1 MKRESQNQNRKFI
14 SRLAGKTSG
23 WLKTHKMHLLAV
35 GFMCAAVG
43 LGTIEANTI
52 YAENETGDYG
62 TNGSSGSATY
72 VSGGNIK
79 VFPLEPA
86 VTGVSV
92 ESYDFNEF
100 LKTKYK
106 YSGSKK
112 NATNASEVENSIESW
127 EESHKD
133 KINNPYPY
141 WIQTGTDKNGKAIYK
156 YNNNSH
162 HMITQNML
170 LNQTS
175 KSFNK
180 GTLIYVPKDI
190 SKLWIAKKEH
200 SKVIVNGSTCKS
212 AVNNLHFNY
221 TYWYSDSIRDYDK
234 IGNKTGS
241 GIYYN
246 KLKKYIK
253 QQTKK
258 ETGKTYVTFINGDG
272 NPRKGGG
279 TGKKAKVADYS
290 QISKLTKTELNKII
304 DAKTLDKARKGQSAL
319 PKPAKRAQ
327 QLIGSIANITLYKD
341 EYTVWPEIAWIF
353 LSSSTCRTMYR
364 DRQINLTDVLKGS
377 AGGQEVFDS
386 LYSYSYLDQAIMKNL
401 FQGKKILNKQA
412 GIKNNLSYL
421 QKAVINNEY
430 NLHYLDLLVCGY
442 ADAYASGGA
451 ASADPWWKQ
460 IEIYVNNAEKTN
472 PHQKNV
478 VFRVDVGMAADVNG
492 TVYYTSVGDMYAQ
505 QYALKSNAYTVTGKG
520 QNAQGLNKGFVG
532 FATAGETKT
541 NNYQALNQE
550 VSNNKGVVS
559 ASKMKNN
566 YNGYYNRLKK
576 AISSNKKLTKDNAQT
591 WYGRTIMTRV
601 THNYYLSD
609 KNGKVTEANGNALNA
624 VELLKMQSPNN
635 GAYKSMDSK
644 ERQNY
649 AYGTYAID
657 GFNWIYP
664 SNDDDGSL
672 VTSGYKLYIYSK
684 KAEGNKNPKSNGS
697 NIKKKFESV
706 SINKKTGE
714 NATYNQKDDVYVRL
728 AVDTSDKTVKSDFKK
743 IMNSKDYY
751 VQVKF
756 VNSKKTNLDG
766 EKKDRIKSFKYNEK
780 TIAPKQI
787 KNVSKDFN
795 KYSSALAKSEKNQN
809 YNVLVN
815 GKSVGGKVAIENNA
829 LIWHVKNTT
838 LAEKGM
844 NFKGAGRQ
852 YVAWRAKVYIYKRV
866 KGDDGRDKWINI
878 ADTSQV
884 ITAPS
889 KKNTITILEDAKC
902 FQTNNVIAMYTYK
915 PGIITE
921 EKQEVDLS
929 GTYFSTPQAYA
940 ELKEGSIYNETFE
953 AMAGVPTTRTLYF
966 ATGGSEFI
974 VNMQAVYD
982 DFRASGKGSYRTTR
996 TYKSVFKGTDCEYKS
1011 GDTLK
1016 PLEAGQT
1023 KTETFVSD
1031 NEDKKN
1037 EKTVTAEKNNAVN
1050 PIGASSY
1057 NTSVHGH
1064 TSATKFEATWEGTI
1078 ANNTPAWTK
1087 VGSNTSPTGKPCES
1101 GNAGKVYSIS
1111 TKPANWDVSSYN
1123 TALSNAQTWAKAME
1137 QTNDDGTVIRIADSD
1152 GYKRIYKVG
1161 DATIKV
1167 TLTGGE
1173 MNYST
1178 TGTGRTYGGG
1188 TYTSSNLVSSAKRQ
1202 NTSGDLGTGWGF
1214 TKGSIAV
1221 ESGSH
1226 VDADPEKHIQESH
1239 SSWSGYVGS
1248 TDGASP
1254 SISYTIKVTFKDGSI
1269 DAKNYD
1275 GKVGESGL
1283 TVSKKTGLTQFGA
1296 HAMCGA
1302 CCEHVLPQIEDVWTQ
1317 KLRFDTIRFT
1327 NLKVWKLDDGYATGM
1342 SEIRQTDEGN
1352 GTGIEDGKE
1361 AEEIKKEKDEEKK
1374 EDVQDY
1380 IKYDTESKVGD
1391 NGVKYDEDGN
1401 VIRENIPASDQD
1413 DQDPEDD
1420 SIYDVGVS
1428 EGDDTDNDIDVIR
1441 SKIVRYDP
1449 NIFYNI
1455 AQQNT
1460 SKAGRIRYSLQ
1471 TGQDDNVTWTEFNS
1485 KHETKRTDFCD
1496 GQTASHSGS
1505 PVIVTAN
1512 GHKKSWCKGC
1522 LYSNKNT
1529 NATTNAKINLANRHD
1544 NANSKGEAGDPAA
1557 TKTRYSADKT
1567 DAVDKESLEWKR
1579 FDKRRKLN
1587 VTATV
1592 ISDFL
1597 ILQTSSGNQSILYY
1611 DDKVS
1616 AEAQKNYKDD
1626 LWYSKPEDMNNL
1638 EKQNTQK
1645 ALEMWTNRMWTNNPL
1660 RQQSTSLNIG
1670 GYNGNY
1676 SDVKGKYN
1684 GSGNGATVDTAFDN
1698 DEQKYNS
1705 ISDTDENGRT
1715 LNLAEVQ
1722 SARRIETAAEQDA
1735 NARNMTEMTEG
1746 DTTRNLCSPGC
1757 GNIFAGKKYDTSD
1770 TGSARMS
1777 RNTGSVYKA
1786 PTKQSAWGDI
1796 SWGKRIPDPG
1806 TAQFGNAGLVLLRDG
1821 IAQCPTNENKEYVTG
1836 QSYAFYLPI
1845 LTYDNFGADDHY
1857 QNHNIDE
1864 FTYEIDDNEANALN
1878 SYVGKNGYT
1887 MESIYTDGQT
1897 KVNNIVVHNPVSVQY
1912 SFVVGADKSLDQRV
1926 LNTDKGGAADMN
1938 KEAADDTCPGT
1949 AVDCQFRILNCKYA
1963 ELIRKAAFSMDNAT
1977 QTRVDPDDDTNTST
1991 YETIVSDITSNGGN
2005 YSEAVLEGSGFSLKR
2020 YDGKEAFEGVSED
2033 DAVQP
2038 DRYLYGSGS
2047 TGALYFSWDSLGI
2060 DSSVTT
2066 DSYEIAGDFTF
2077 REQSP
2082 AAIISTEATQLV
2094 KGANGKLRLK
2104 LANGDEYQSAD
2115 SVITQNKK
2123 YRIQYQFGFDSVTM
2137 KKSSINV
2144 KGTTYNLDIN
2154 TKVYVNGNY
2163 VDFIKVSSGKDT
2175 MSVFAG
2181 NGFYLGNKD
2190 ESNRSIDYNV
2200 DNLAITRLPGSTKH
2214 TAACFNGEEKHAE
2227 TMQNY
2232 YNGVSDKS
2240 TTNTASEK
2248 VEKTFE
2254 YTGKIQSVKLQPG
2267 TYTLEAWGA
2276 SGGQGANGTVSNS
2289 SWSYGKG
2296 GYSKGT
2302 LTIDNEKTLYV
2313 VVGGRGLGYN
2323 GSTHYTGL
2331 IQGGY
2336 NGGGDAYHDGGE
2348 FGGSGGG
2355 ATSIFDSSSVETY
2368 NGSSL
2373 TNGSPATTRGTSL
2386 YISSS
2391 ENYNI
2396 YKGGNKPRNEGEYYR
2411 VEYKGNGL
2419 ANSSITYDGGMYRK
2433 PTDSNYDNVFRTNE
2447 GVKIIGKKVT
2457 NNVAEIFYKITKS
2470 SATTEFRMETNGATV
2485 TIDSKTVTKL
2495 NNPLLVSGGGG
2506 GSGEDNELAGNGGS
2520 ATTDPTGFYDVKS
2533 YKGSMGHGTNYVNT
2547 EESGGGGGG
2556 GYVGGYGGQG
2566 GGSNG
2571 GTGYASSLLKDVA
2584 GNTGEHTGNG
2594 LVKITGTTKAKT
2606 VKSIDWTG
2614 KYDNG
2619 ENIQNGT
2626 NNTHTHTAKCLTA
2639 NSEGLQ
2645 IALDEASSGNTTDLE
2660 KMLGAEVWS
2669 KVKTQLKNCYG
2680 GSGSGN
2686 SGVTA
2691 GKVYTYDYTGSVQNV
2706 TLPAGVYKL
2715 ETWGASGG
2723 GRSPGQGGYSTGTI
2737 TIDNDTTLY
2746 ICVGQKAGT
2755 YNGGGTGDHGYGGGA
2770 THIATAN
2777 GVLSSLSSQKDSIL
2791 LVAGGGAGGSR
2802 GAGGAGGGANMS
2814 GTNGGSGCGTIGT
2827 GATVSS
2833 PGSGGYSG
2841 SFGKAGSGGW
2851 NSCGGGG
2858 GYYGGGASY
2867 EHYSNNDDDDAGGGG
2882 GSGYAAP
2889 SLKDVGGKTGEHS
2902 GNGLA
2907 KITVLEAHTDYD
2919 PVKVYNVIKSII
2931 GTDYSKIPTYVTTN
2945 GHTIVNPIW
2954 NCKNKFDGHK
2964 CTNKCE
2970 TVAKGNV
2977 SYELSCSEPHHTG
2990 NHYDVGNEICYDA
3003 CHNDEAHKAANNK
3016 ENATN
3021 TSKKAL
3027 TMGDFILLDNY
3038 FQVYYPNMGD
3048 FYDTDHLGVLNTEQG
3063 RGHGYVNKMDTT
3075 EWTREKWI
3083 RFPYNV
3089 LYNRN
3094 GVWEEHQKDEWFQLE
3109 ICKEDGKTPQDT
3121 YDFYCQLNNSEMS
3134 AGAVEFAVEAI
3145 NNRESPYGSENPY
3158 GRDGSLSL
3166 DCAQSND
3173 SMTNKDRSV
3182 DLTAKHSVYR
3192 QFFIDVVG
3200 RIGNLLLEDTGDMR
3214 FSNFFKKSLDEWD
3227 IDGIVHKVDQTVQN
3241 MYLSWHKNNGDTA
3254 TDIRGEKVS
3263 PYNEWYN
3270 TYTTAKWTDKGNRAD
3285 KVIPTP
3291 LAACKNNIESFKES
3305 EQLKF
3310 GYNLLW
3316 DISTI
3321 GDYYGGHLQIEPK
3334 YYALDTWTDT
3344 LIPVDV
3350 YINSEEETNPI
3361 NYFGLMNEYGTDRY
3375 EKLSKDIYDY
3385 TMNINWRDE
3394 SARRNY
3400 STEENKETTLMSER
3414 LGKTVFNSDG
3424 TPVLKTD
3431 PETGLESEVKQ
3442 PLEIPHGDN
3451 FRLGNTQFLY
3461 LGDRAKT
3468 FIGNSKVTALHN
3480 DINGSNNQELF
3491 KDFSAIGQ
3499 DEGKNKVTEDM
3510 YYYHAQRWH
3519 STLGLPSSVR
3529 FVDASDKNGDGL
3541 ADHKNPYD
3549 TITFEGEKMYAW
3561 EQFDEEKDNG
3571 KNKGRYVY
3579 LETADITAI
3588 GEVFNLKYDQG
3599 KDNGTFDIISKDK
3612 NGNKSTK
3619 HYSFGN
3625 EIPTLLALYGNGTN
3639 GNSNHDYDIIQMLFC
3654 KLNDAPV
3661 VTLNDAVTV

>member
-1 MKRESQNQNRKFI
+1 MKRELQNQNRKFI

-52 YAENETGDYG
+52 YAENNGQYG
-62 TNGSSGSATY
+62 GQGTANTTSY

-79 VFPLEPA
+79 VFPMEPA

-92 ESYDFNEF
+92 EHYDFNSF
-100 LKTKYK
+100 LKTGTQYK
-106 YSGSKK
+106 GKEK
-112 NATNASEVENSIESW
+112 NASNA
-127 EESHKD
+127 KD
-133 KINNPYPY
+133 AETAISNWNKTHDEINNPYPY
-141 WIQTGTDKNGKAIYK
+141 WIKTGEKNGKAIYK
-156 YNNNSH
+156 YSNNNH
-162 HMITQNML
+162 HAITQSML
-170 LNQTS
+170 LNQTA
-175 KSFNK
+175 KSFNN
-180 GTLIYVPKDI
+180 GTLIYVPKAI
-190 SKLWIAKKEH
+190 SKHTWFADKSK
-200 SKVIVNGSTCKS
+200 SKVINGRKE
-212 AVNNLHFNY
+212 NLHFNY
-221 TYWYSDSIRDYDK
+221 TYWYNDKDRFNGYGSYDSESAKDTASFKVADK
-234 IGNKTGS
+234 SGS

-246 KLKKYIK
+246 KLKKFIK

-258 ETGKTYVTFINGDG
+258 ETGKTYVTYVNGDG
-272 NPRKGGG
+272 DDKKGGG
-279 TGKKAKVADYS
+279 TGEESKVTDYS
-290 QISKLTKTELNKII
+290 QISKLTRSNLNAIIEADAINKGKKTGKY
-304 DAKTLDKARKGQSAL
+304 
-319 PKPAKRAQ
+319 PKSYTRAQ
-327 QLIGSIANITLYKD
+327 NLIGSIANIAESEDGKFVTYPELALTFLQSTTARTLTTKSANTND
-341 EYTVWPEIAWIF
+341 LTNG
-353 LSSSTCRTMYR
+353 LGSSKAAL
-364 DRQINLTDVLKGS
+364 NLNKYILQKNGTITQKVLR
-377 AGGQEVFDS
+377 
-386 LYSYSYLDQAIMKNL
+386 NL
-401 FQGKKILNKQA
+401 FKDNKILRDELDLGNA
-412 GIKNNLSYL
+412 NLSYL
-421 QKAVINNEY
+421 QKTIINNEY

-442 ADAYASGGA
+442 TVAYADGGN
-451 ASADPWWKQ
+451 ASATVWWQ
-460 IEIYVNNAEKTN
+460 EIERYKNNAKKNSASQE
-472 PHQKNV
+472 NV
-478 VFRVDVGMAADVNG
+478 VFRVDVGMCIDDN
-492 TVYYTSVGDMYAQ
+492 
-505 QYALKSNAYTVTGKG
+505 GKG
-520 QNAQGLNKGFVG
+520 IYASTGDILNTQYELYNNDYDSKSASANSKGLAKGFIG
-532 FATAGETKT
+532 FATYSESKK
-541 NNYQALNQE
+541 NSYQALNRE
-550 VSNNKGVVS
+550 VSDANGITTT
-559 ASKMKNN
+559 SKLKNA
-566 YNGYYNRLKK
+566 GYTDYYTRLKK
-576 AISSNKKLTKDNAQT
+576 AISNRKKVTKDNSQE
-591 WYGRTIMTRV
+591 WYGRTVMSRV
-601 THNYYLSD
+601 TSKYFVSD
-609 KNGKVTEANGNALNA
+609 KNGNVKEAYGNKLNA
-624 VELLKMQSPNN
+624 VELLRMPATNT
-635 GAYKSMDSK
+635 GATSGLTTTQRKTYS
-644 ERQNY
+644 
-649 AYGTYAID
+649 YGTYAID
-657 GFNWIYP
+657 SFNWINP
-664 SNDDDGSL
+664 ENDTIDAN
-672 VTSGYKLYIYSK
+672 YKLTIYSTK
-684 KAEGNKNPKSNGS
+684 QNGGQPKSNGS
-697 NIKKKFESV
+697 NITKRYQSVSVKNEAQTYTLKDDLYVKLAIDKKNSADFEKIMSSSKYYIQVVFENSSDTSVGNKKVSPVTDSKTKKKVTAEKQDKLYKDL
-706 SINKKTGE
+706 NTYGKTKLDK
-714 NATYNQKDDVYVRL
+714 NSQK
-728 AVDTSDKTVKSDFKK
+728 
-743 IMNSKDYY
+743 
-751 VQVKF
+751 
-756 VNSKKTNLDG
+756 
-766 EKKDRIKSFKYNEK
+766 
-780 TIAPKQI
+780 
-787 KNVSKDFN
+787 
-795 KYSSALAKSEKNQN
+795 QN
-809 YNVLVN
+809 YNVIVN
-815 GKSVGGKVAIENNA
+815 GKSMGGDVAIKNGA
-829 LIWHVKNTT
+829 LIWHIKNTT
-838 LAEKGM
+838 LAKTGLT
-844 NFKGAGRQ
+844 FKGTGTK
-852 YVAWRAKVYIYKRV
+852 YVSWKAKVYIYKYT
-866 KGDDGRDKWINI
+866 KDNLGGQTLTNIKDKKDSFGSLGGKIDVNI
-878 ADTSQV
+878 T
-884 ITAPS
+884 
-889 KKNTITILEDAKC
+889 KNTPCYT
-902 FQTNNVIAMYTYK
+902 TNTVIAQYTYK
-915 PGIITE
+915 PGAPDPDDE
-921 EKQEVDLS
+921 EQEVDLS

-982 DFRASGKGSYRTTR
+982 DYRASSKDSYRTTR
-996 TYKSVFKGTDCEYKS
+996 TYKSVFKENDCEYKK

-1016 PLEAGQT
+1016 SLAAGQT

-1031 NEDKKN
+1031 NEDKKSS
-1037 EKTVTAEKNNAVN
+1037 KSVTAEKNNAVN
-1050 PIGASSY
+1050 PTGASSY

-1064 TSATKFEATWEGTI
+1064 TSATKFEATWTGTI
-1078 ANNTPAWTK
+1078 GNSTPEPAD
-1087 VGSNTSPTGKPCES
+1087 VGKFNPGKPGSPCA
-1101 GNAGKVYSIS
+1101 GNGFNPGTQR
-1111 TKPANWDVSSYN
+1111 TKGTAKTNWNVDAYN
-1123 TALSNAQTWAKAME
+1123 TALDQAFSWAKQME
-1137 QTNDDGTVIRIADSD
+1137 TIGKSTDGTVYRIDDSD
-1152 GYKRIYKVG
+1152 GYKRVYHVG
-1161 DATIKV
+1161 DAKISV
-1167 TLTGGE
+1167 TMNGGSKSNSIE
-1173 MNYST
+1173 CGSSASFSKN
-1178 TGTGRTYGGG
+1178 G
-1188 TYTSSNLVSSAKRQ
+1188 TYTSSQKSSATVKS
-1202 NTSGDLGTGWGF
+1202 NDSGVLGSGYSY
-1214 TKGSIAV
+1214 TKGQL
-1221 ESGSH
+1221 G
-1226 VDADPEKHIQESH
+1226 KG
-1239 SSWSGYVGS
+1239 SGYHAGAHGHGGSCPGNDKQVG
-1248 TDGASP
+1248 TDSKGNAIMGPCGDKHNCGTFTAGTDITYGP
-1254 SISYTIKVTFKDGSI
+1254 SATINYTIKVTFKNGSI

-1283 TVSKKTGLTQFGA
+1283 TVSKQTGLTQFGA
-1296 HAMCGA
+1296 HTLCGA

-1361 AEEIKKEKDEEKK
+1361 AEEIKKEKDKEKGG
-1374 EDVQDY
+1374 EVQDY
-1380 IKYDTESKVGD
+1380 IKYDTESSVGD

-1401 VIRENIPASDQD
+1401 VITGNIPASDQD

-1420 SIYDVGVS
+1420 NVYDVGIS
-1428 EGDDTDNDIDVIR
+1428 EGDDTDDNIDIIR

-1485 KHETKRTDFCD
+1485 KNETKRTDFCD

-1522 LYSNKNT
+1522 LYSNKDT
-1529 NATTNAKINLANRHD
+1529 NARTNTKINLANRHN
-1544 NANSKGEAGDPAA
+1544 NANSKGEAGDPTS
-1557 TKTRYSADKT
+1557 TKTGYSANKT
-1567 DAVDKESLEWKR
+1567 DEIDKKSLEWKR

-1597 ILQTSSGNQSILYY
+1597 ILQTSSGNQSIIYY

-1616 AEAQKNYKDD
+1616 AEAQKNFGDD
-1626 LWYSKPEDMNNL
+1626 LWYSKPADMNNL
-1638 EKQNTQK
+1638 KKQNTQK

-1660 RQQSTSLNIG
+1660 HQQSTSLNIG

-1684 GSGNGATVDTAFDN
+1684 GSGNGEKIETAFDN

-1705 ISDTDENGRT
+1705 ISDTDEKGNA
-1715 LNLAEVQ
+1715 LNLAEVK
-1722 SARRIETAAEQDA
+1722 SARSIETAAAQDA
-1735 NARNMTEMTEG
+1735 NARNMTKG
-1746 DTTRNLCSPGC
+1746 DISRNLCSPGC
-1757 GNIFAGKKYDTSD
+1757 GNTFAGKNYDTSA

-1777 RNTGSVYKA
+1777 RNTGDIYQA
-1786 PTKQSAWGDI
+1786 PTKQSAWGNI
-1796 SWGKRIPDPG
+1796 SWGNRIPDPG

-1845 LTYDNFGADDHY
+1845 LSYDNFEADDHY
-1857 QNHNIDE
+1857 EEHNIDE
-1864 FTYEIDDNEANALN
+1864 FAYEIDDEEANAHN
-1878 SYVGKNGYT
+1878 DYVGKNGYT

-2020 YDGKEAFEGVSED
+2020 YDGKEAFEGVSAD
-2033 DAVQP
+2033 DAAQP
-2038 DRYLYGSGS
+2038 DRYLYGNGS

-2082 AAIISTEATQLV
+2082 AAIISTEATQLI
-2094 KGANGKLRLK
+2094 KWADGKLRLE
-2104 LANGDEYQSAD
+2104 LANGDKYQSVN
-2115 SVITQNKK
+2115 SVITLNKK

-2137 KKSSINV
+2137 SDSSIKV
-2144 KGTTYNLDIN
+2144 DGKTYTLETN
-2154 TKVYVNGNY
+2154 TKVYVDGNY
-2163 VDFIKVSSGKDT
+2163 VKFIKVRGGNDT
-2175 MSVFAG
+2175 MAVFAG

-2214 TAACFNGEEKHAE
+2214 TAACFTGEEKHAE
-2227 TMQNY
+2227 TTQNY
-2232 YNGVSDKS
+2232 YNGISDKS
-2240 TTNTASEK
+2240 VTTISEK
-2248 VEKTFE
+2248 VEKKFE
-2254 YTGKIQSVKLQPG
+2254 YTGNIQSIKLQPG

-2276 SGGQGANGTVSNS
+2276 QGGTSPSAMSGKTG
-2289 SWSYGKG
+2289 GKG

-2302 LTIDNEKTLYV
+2302 LQLDKTATLYIG
-2313 VVGGRGLGYN
+2313 VGG
-2323 GSTHYTGL
+2323 
-2331 IQGGY
+2331 QGKTF
-2336 NGGGDAYHDGGE
+2336 NGGGTGYGSGANGGGATHIATADGELASLSNNKNSILLVAGAGGGSQSRGGGAGGGANQAGTE
-2348 FGGSGGG
+2348 ATEGCGAAGTAGTLTNGYAFGKGGPSHTGSDGCYGGAGGGGYYGGDGATSDVSYVDDKGGSGGSG
-2355 ATSIFDSSSVETY
+2355 YAA
-2368 NGSSL
+2368 SSL
-2373 TNGSPATTRGTSL
+2373 T
-2386 YISSS
+2386 
-2391 ENYNI
+2391 
-2396 YKGGNKPRNEGEYYR
+2396 
-2411 VEYKGNGL
+2411 
-2419 ANSSITYDGGMYRK
+2419 
-2433 PTDSNYDNVFRTNE
+2433 
-2447 GVKIIGKKVT
+2447 
-2457 NNVAEIFYKITKS
+2457 
-2470 SATTEFRMETNGATV
+2470 
-2485 TIDSKTVTKL
+2485 
-2495 NNPLLVSGGGG
+2495 
-2506 GSGEDNELAGNGGS
+2506 
-2520 ATTDPTGFYDVKS
+2520 DVK
-2533 YKGSMGHGTNYVNT
+2533 GI
-2547 EESGGGGGG
+2547 
-2556 GYVGGYGGQG
+2556 VG
-2566 GGSNG
+2566 
-2571 GTGYASSLLKDVA
+2571 
-2584 GNTGEHTGNG
+2584 EREGNG
-2594 LVKITGTTKAKT
+2594 LVKITGTTKTKT

-2614 KYDNG
+2614 KYDIR

-2626 NNTHTHTAKCLTA
+2626 NNTHSHTAKCLTA
-2639 NSEGLQ
+2639 ASEGLQ

-2660 KMLGAEVWS
+2660 KMLSAEVWA
-2669 KVKTQLKNCYG
+2669 KVKTQLKDCYG

-2686 SGVTA
+2686 SDVA
-2691 GKVYTYDYTGSVQNV
+2691 VGKVYTYNYTGNVQKV
-2706 TLPAGVYKL
+2706 ILPAGKYQL
-2715 ETWGASGG
+2715 ETWGA
-2723 GRSPGQGGYSTGTI
+2723 QGGDNKGYNLSGHNGGYAKGTLELK
-2737 TIDNDTTLY
+2737 DETTLY
-2746 ICVGQKAGT
+2746 ITVGGKGGDRTTGIDQFDGT
-2755 YNGGGTGDHGYGGGA
+2755 NNNGGYNGGGSGTGSAGPGGGGA
-2770 THIATAN
+2770 THIAESSV
-2777 GVLSSLSSQKDSIL
+2777 VLTS
-2791 LVAGGGAGGSR
+2791 
-2802 GAGGAGGGANMS
+2802 
-2814 GTNGGSGCGTIGT
+2814 NGGTTSSISGLLMI
-2827 GATVSS
+2827 
-2833 PGSGGYSG
+2833 
-2841 SFGKAGSGGW
+2841 
-2851 NSCGGGG
+2851 
-2858 GYYGGGASY
+2858 
-2867 EHYSNNDDDDAGGGG
+2867 AGGGG
-2882 GSGYAAP
+2882 GGSNTGYTHEYGNYSYMNGQNGYTGYSGSYPYDNGGGGAGYKGGASISGDDP
-2889 SLKDVGGKTGEHS
+2889 KMGHSGSSYVSGSLKEATTINDKREGD
-2902 GNGLA
+2902 GLA

-2919 PVKVYNVIKSII
+2919 PAKVYNVIKSII

-2945 GHTIVNPIW
+2945 GYTIVNPIW
-2954 NCKNKFDGHK
+2954 NCKNKFDEHK

-2970 TVAKGNV
+2970 TVANGNV

-3003 CHNDEAHKAANNK
+3003 CHNDAAHKAANNK

-3021 TSKKAL
+3021 TSGKAL

-3038 FQVYYPNMGD
+3038 FQVYYPNLGD
-3048 FYDTDHLGVLNTEQG
+3048 FYDTDHLGILNTEQG
-3063 RGHGYVNKMDTT
+3063 RGHGYVNQMDTT

-3158 GRDGSLSL
+3158 GRDGSLNL

-3192 QFFIDVVG
+3192 QYFIDVVG

-3270 TYTTAKWTDKGNRAD
+3270 TYTTAKWTDKGDRAD
-3285 KVIPTP
+3285 KVVPTP

-3321 GDYYGGHLQIEPK
+3321 GDYYGGKLQIEPK

-3375 EKLSKDIYDY
+3375 KKLSKDIYDY

-3414 LGKTVFNSDG
+3414 LGKTIFNADG
-3424 TPVLKTD
+3424 TPVTKVD

-3499 DEGKNKVTEDM
+3499 DEGKNDVTEDM

-3519 STLGLPSSVR
+3519 ATLGLPSSVR

-3541 ADHKNPYD
+3541 ADHKDPYD

-3599 KDNGTFDIISKDK
+3599 EDNGTFDIISKDK

-3639 GNSNHDYDIIQMLFC
+3639 GNSNQDYDIIQ
-3654 KLNDAPV
+3654 
-3661 VTLNDAVTV
+3661 TH

>member
-1 MKRESQNQNRKFI
+1 MKRESQNPDRKFI

-52 YAENETGDYG
+52 YAENDGYYG
-62 TNGSSGSATY
+62 ESGSTGSATY

-112 NATNASEVENSIESW
+112 NATNASGVEKSMESW
-127 EESHKD
+127 EKSHKD
-133 KINNPYPY
+133 KFNNPYVY

-156 YNNNSH
+156 YSNNSH

-180 GTLIYVPKDI
+180 GTLIYVPKNI

-221 TYWYSDSIRDYDK
+221 TYWYSDSICDYDK
-234 IGNKTGS
+234 IGNRTGS

-258 ETGKTYVTFINGDG
+258 QTGKTYITFMNGDG
-272 NPRKGGG
+272 NPKKGGG
-279 TGKKAKVADYS
+279 TGEKAKVADYS

-327 QLIGSIANITLYKD
+327 QMIGSIANITLYKD
-341 EYTVWPEIAWIF
+341 VYTVFPETAWFF

-377 AGGQEVFDS
+377 AGGQEVLDN
-386 LYSYSYLDQAIMKNL
+386 LYSDSYLDQTILKNL
-401 FQGKKILNKQA
+401 FQGNKNLNEKA

-421 QKAVINNEY
+421 QKTVINNEY

-451 ASADPWWKQ
+451 ASADPWWEQ
-460 IEIYVNNAEKTN
+460 IKIYKDNAAKDN
-472 PHQKNV
+472 SDQKNV

-505 QYALKSNAYTVTGKG
+505 QYGLYSNSYTVRSDGNNSK
-520 QNAQGLNKGFVG
+520 GLNKGFVG

-541 NNYQALNQE
+541 NNYQALNKE

-559 ASKMKNN
+559 ASKMKSN
-566 YNGYYNRLKK
+566 YSGYYSRLKK
-576 AISSNKKLTKDNAQT
+576 AISSNKKITKDNAQT

-601 THNYYLSD
+601 TNKYYLSD
-609 KNGKVTEANGNALNA
+609 KNGKVTEAYGNALNA
-624 VELLKMQSPNN
+624 VELLKMQTPNN
-635 GAYKSMDSK
+635 GAYKSMSSTD
-644 ERQNY
+644 RQKY
-649 AYGTYAID
+649 SYGSYAID
-657 GFNWIYP
+657 GFNWVNP
-664 SNDDDGSL
+664 SEDED

-684 KAEGNKNPKSNGS
+684 AAEGNKNPKANGS

-706 SINKKTGE
+706 TINKKAAET
-714 NATYNQKDDVYVRL
+714 ATYNQKDDVYIKL
-728 AVDTSDKTVKSDFKK
+728 AVDTKKSGVAADFKK

-751 VQVKF
+751 LQVEF
-756 VNSKKTNLDG
+756 INSSKTAIDG
-766 EKKDRIKSFKYNEK
+766 EKKDRIKSFKYKGK
-780 TIAPKQI
+780 TVAPKQI
-787 KNVSKDFN
+787 KNVTKDFN
-795 KYSSALAKSEKNQN
+795 KYSSAIAKSEKNQN

-852 YVAWRAKVYIYKRV
+852 YASWRARVYIYKRV
-866 KGDDGRDKWINI
+866 KGDDGKDKWVNI

-884 ITAPS
+884 KTVSS
-889 KKNTITILEDAKC
+889 KKNTITLPEDAKY
-902 FQTNNVIAMYTYK
+902 FETNNVIAQYTYT
-915 PGIITE
+915 PTPPPIVDE
-921 EKQEVDLS
+921 PEEVDLS

-982 DFRASGKGSYRTTR
+982 DYRASSKNSYRTTR

-1016 PLEAGQT
+1016 SLAAGQT

-1031 NEDKKN
+1031 NEDKKS

-1050 PIGASSY
+1050 PTGASSY
-1057 NTSVHGH
+1057 NTTVKGH
-1064 TSATKFEATWEGTI
+1064 DSATKFEATWTGTI
-1078 ANNTPAWTK
+1078 GNNTPAWTK
-1087 VGSNTSPTGKPCES
+1087 VGSNVPASGKPCEG

-1111 TKPANWDVSSYN
+1111 TKPANWDVSAYN
-1123 TALSNAQTWAKAME
+1123 TALANAQQWAKDME
-1137 QTNDDGTVIRIADSD
+1137 KTNTDGTVIRIADSD

-1161 DATIKV
+1161 NATIKV

-1173 MNYST
+1173 MSYA

-1214 TKGSIAV
+1214 TQGKPATA
-1221 ESGSH
+1221 SGSH
-1226 VDADPEKHIQESH
+1226 KTDPKTGAVTSH
-1239 SSWSGYVGS
+1239 SSWTGYVGS

-1283 TVSKKTGLTQFGA
+1283 TVSKQTGLTQFGA

-1361 AEEIKKEKDEEKK
+1361 ADEIKKEKDKEKGG
-1374 EDVQDY
+1374 EVQDY
-1380 IKYDTESKVGD
+1380 IKYDTESSVGD
-1391 NGVKYDEDGN
+1391 NGVKYDDDGN
-1401 VIRENIPASDQD
+1401 MITGNIPASDQD

-1420 SIYDVGVS
+1420 NVYDLGVS
-1428 EGDDTDNDIDVIR
+1428 EGDDTDNDIDIIR

-1471 TGQDDNVTWTEFNS
+1471 TGQDDDVTWTEFNS
-1485 KHETKRTDFCD
+1485 KNETKRTDFCD

-1522 LYSNKNT
+1522 LYSNKDT
-1529 NATTNAKINLANRHD
+1529 NARTNAKINLANRHN
-1544 NANSKGEAGDPAA
+1544 NANSKGEAGDPTA
-1557 TKTRYSADKT
+1557 TKTGYSADKT
-1567 DAVDKESLEWKR
+1567 DEIDKKTLEWKR
-1579 FDKRRKLN
+1579 FDKRRKLD

-1597 ILQTSSGNQSILYY
+1597 ILQTSSGNQSIIYY

-1616 AEAQKNYKDD
+1616 AKTQENFKDD
-1626 LWYSKPEDMNNL
+1626 LWYSKPEDMKNL
-1638 EKQNTQK
+1638 AKQNTQK

-1660 RQQSTSLNIG
+1660 HQQSTSLNIG

-1684 GSGNGATVDTAFDN
+1684 GSGNVAIVKTAFDD

-1705 ISDTDENGRT
+1705 ISDTDETGNV
-1715 LNLAEVQ
+1715 LNLAEVK
-1722 SARRIETAAEQDA
+1722 SARRIETAAAQDA
-1735 NARNMTEMTEG
+1735 NARNMTEG
-1746 DTTRNLCSPGC
+1746 DISRNLCSPGC
-1757 GNIFAGKKYDTSD
+1757 GNTYSSKNYDTSA
-1770 TGSARMS
+1770 TGSARMNT
-1777 RNTGSVYKA
+1777 NTGSVYQA

-1796 SWGKRIPDPG
+1796 SWANRIPDPG
-1806 TAQFGNAGLVLLRDG
+1806 TAQFGNAGLVLLKDG

-1845 LTYDNFGADDHY
+1845 LSYDNFGADDHY
-1857 QNHNIDE
+1857 EDHNIDE
-1864 FTYEIDDNEANALN
+1864 FTYEIDDDSLDPV
-1878 SYVGKNGYT
+1878 VGKNGYT
-1887 MESIYTDGQT
+1887 VESIYTDGQT

-2020 YDGKEAFEGVSED
+2020 YDGKEAFEGVSAD
-2033 DAVQP
+2033 DAAQP
-2038 DRYLYGSGS
+2038 DRYLYGNGS

-2066 DSYEIAGDFTF
+2066 DSYEVAGDFTF

-2094 KGANGKLRLK
+2094 KWSDGKLRLK
-2104 LANGDEYQSAD
+2104 LANGDEYQSVD
-2115 SVITQNKK
+2115 SVITLNKK

-2137 KKSSINV
+2137 EKSSINV
-2144 KGTTYNLDIN
+2144 KGTTYDLDVN
-2154 TKVYVNGNY
+2154 TKVYVDGNY
-2163 VDFIKVSSGKDT
+2163 VEFKKITDGNGT

-2227 TMQNY
+2227 TTQNY

-2240 TTNTASEK
+2240 TTTTASEK

-2254 YTGKIQSVKLQPG
+2254 YTGKIQSINLQPG

-2276 SGGQGANGTVSNS
+2276 QGGNFNYHNNAAP
-2289 SWSYGKG
+2289 GKG

-2302 LTIDNEKTLYV
+2302 ITIDKETTLYIG
-2313 VVGGRGLGYN
+2313 VGGKGQDNVWHSG
-2323 GSTHYTGL
+2323 
-2331 IQGGY
+2331 GGY
-2336 NGGGDAYHDGGE
+2336 NGGGAGAAPGGGASHIATADGTLSNLSSNKSSVILVAGGGAGSSGRCIGGAGGGANQNGTDGGAGCGGLGYGATLSAGGAPGSCGTAGS
-2348 FGGSGGG
+2348 FGQGGSNTCSGGG
-2355 ATSIFDSSSVETY
+2355 TDSGSGAGGGYYGGGAGGHDHAAPQSDDSS
-2368 NGSSL
+2368 
-2373 TNGSPATTRGTSL
+2373 
-2386 YISSS
+2386 
-2391 ENYNI
+2391 
-2396 YKGGNKPRNEGEYYR
+2396 
-2411 VEYKGNGL
+2411 
-2419 ANSSITYDGGMYRK
+2419 
-2433 PTDSNYDNVFRTNE
+2433 
-2447 GVKIIGKKVT
+2447 
-2457 NNVAEIFYKITKS
+2457 
-2470 SATTEFRMETNGATV
+2470 
-2485 TIDSKTVTKL
+2485 
-2495 NNPLLVSGGGG
+2495 GGG
-2506 GSGEDNELAGNGGS
+2506 GSGYADTSKLTSISGE
-2520 ATTDPTGFYDVKS
+2520 TGVR
-2533 YKGSMGHGTNYVNT
+2533 
-2547 EESGGGGGG
+2547 E
-2556 GYVGGYGGQG
+2556 
-2566 GGSNG
+2566 
-2571 GTGYASSLLKDVA
+2571 
-2584 GNTGEHTGNG
+2584 GNG
-2594 LVKITGTTKAKT
+2594 LVKITGTTEAKT

-2614 KYDNG
+2614 KYDIK
-2619 ENIQNGT
+2619 EDIQNGT

-2639 NSEGLQ
+2639 DSEGLQ

-2660 KMLGAEVWS
+2660 KILGTEVWS
-2669 KVKTQLKNCYG
+2669 KVKTQLKDCYG

-2686 SGVTA
+2686 SDVAA
-2691 GKVYTYDYTGSVQNV
+2691 GKVYTYDYTGNVQKV
-2706 TLPAGVYKL
+2706 ALPAGKYQL

-2723 GRSPGQGGYSTGTI
+2723 GRTPGKGGYSKGTI
-2737 TIDNDTTLY
+2737 TIDNETTFY
-2746 ICVGQKAGT
+2746 ICVGQRAST
-2755 YNGGGTGDHGYGGGA
+2755 YNGGGTGNHGYGGGA
-2770 THIATAN
+2770 THIAKA
-2777 GVLSSLSSQKDSIL
+2777 GGELSSLSSQKDSVL
-2791 LVAGGGAGGSR
+2791 LVAGGGAGGSN
-2802 GAGGAGGGANMS
+2802 GAGGAGGGANMN
-2814 GTNGGSGCGTIGT
+2814 GTNGGSGCGTLGT

-2841 SFGKAGSGGW
+2841 SFGKAGGGGK

-2858 GYYGGGASY
+2858 GYYGGGGSY
-2867 EHYSNNDDDDAGGGG
+2867 ESYSNDDDDDAGGGG
-2882 GSGYAAP
+2882 GSGYAAS
-2889 SLKDVGGKTGEHS
+2889 SLTDVSGITGEHS

-2919 PVKVYNVIKSII
+2919 PAKVYNVIKSII

-2945 GHTIVNPIW
+2945 GYTIVNPIW
-2954 NCKNKFDGHK
+2954 NCKNKFDEHK
-2964 CTNKCE
+2964 CTSKCE
-2970 TVAKGNV
+2970 TAANGNV

-3021 TSKKAL
+3021 TSGKAL

-3048 FYDTDHLGVLNTEQG
+3048 FYDTDHLGILNTEQG
-3063 RGHGYVNKMDTT
+3063 RGHGYVNQMDTT

-3083 RFPYNV
+3083 KFPYNV

-3109 ICKEDGKTPQDT
+3109 ICKADGKTPQDT

-3134 AGAVEFAVEAI
+3134 AGTVEFAVEAI
-3145 NNRESPYGSENPY
+3145 NNHESPYGNENPY
-3158 GRDGSLSL
+3158 GRDGSLNL

-3192 QFFIDVVG
+3192 QYFIDVVG

-3214 FSNFFKKSLDEWD
+3214 FSNFFKKSLDEWE
-3227 IDGIVHKVDQTVQN
+3227 IDGIVHKVDQAVQN

-3270 TYTTAKWTDKGNRAD
+3270 TYTTAKWTDKGDRAD
-3285 KVIPTP
+3285 KVVPTP
-3291 LAACKNNIESFKES
+3291 LAACKNNIESLKES

-3321 GDYYGGHLQIEPK
+3321 GDYYGGKLQIEPK

-3361 NYFGLMNEYGTDRY
+3361 NYFGLMDEYGTDRY
-3375 EKLSKDIYDY
+3375 KKLSKDIYDY

-3414 LGKTVFNSDG
+3414 LGKTILKEDG
-3424 TPVLKTD
+3424 TPLTKVD

-3442 PLEIPHGDN
+3442 PLEIPHGDD

-3519 STLGLPSSVR
+3519 ATLGLPSSVR

-3541 ADHKNPYD
+3541 ADHKDPYD
-3549 TITFEGEKMYAW
+3549 TITFEGEKMYVW

-3599 KDNGTFDIISKDK
+3599 ENNGTFDIISKDK

-3639 GNSNHDYDIIQMLFC
+3639 GNSNQDYDIIQ
-3654 KLNDAPV
+3654 
-3661 VTLNDAVTV
+3661 TH

>member
-52 YAENETGDYG
+52 YAENNGQYGGNGD
-62 TNGSSGSATY
+62 TGSATY

-106 YSGSKK
+106 YSGSKN
-112 NATNASEVENSIESW
+112 NATNASEVEKNIESW
-127 EESHKD
+127 EKSHKD
-133 KINNPYPY
+133 KFNHSYPY
-141 WIQTGTDKNGKAIYK
+141 WTQTGTDKNGKAIYK

-190 SKLWIAKKEH
+190 SNLWIAKKEH

-221 TYWYSDSIRDYDK
+221 TYWYKDGDRFHIPIYMGTKTGIDAK
-234 IGNKTGS
+234 VVNKSGS

-258 ETGKTYVTFINGDG
+258 QTGKTYITFVNGDG
-272 NPRKGGG
+272 NPKKGGG
-279 TGKKAKVADYS
+279 NGKKTKVADYS
-290 QISKLTKTELNKII
+290 QISKLTKPELNKMI
-304 DAKTLDKARKGQSAL
+304 DSKALDKARKGQAEL
-319 PKPAKRAQ
+319 PKPAQRAQ
-327 QLIGSIANITLYKD
+327 QLIGSIANIMHSGTAY
-341 EYTVWPEIAWIF
+341 YTYPECALTF
-353 LSSSTCRTMYR
+353 LQSTTGKTILSG
-364 DRQINLTDVLKGS
+364 RQTDLTDIFIAS
-377 AGGQEVFDS
+377 DAGKEMMHS
-386 LYSYSYLDQAIMKNL
+386 LTSNITCLDQKILKNL
-401 FQGKKILNKQA
+401 FQGNKLLNKRV
-412 GIKNNLSYL
+412 GLSSNLSYL
-421 QKAVINNEY
+421 QKTVINNEY

-460 IEIYVNNAEKTN
+460 IEIYVKNASKDSSS
-472 PHQKNV
+472 QKNV

-505 QYALKSNAYTVTGKG
+505 QYGLKPNSYSKKDSTSNS
-520 QNAQGLNKGFVG
+520 QGLNKGFVG

-541 NNYQALNQE
+541 NNYQALNEE

-576 AISSNKKLTKDNAQT
+576 AISSNKKITKDNAQT

-609 KNGKVTEANGNALNA
+609 KNGKVTETNGNALNA

-635 GAYKSMDSK
+635 GAYKSMSFK

-649 AYGTYAID
+649 SYGTYAID
-657 GFNWIYP
+657 GFNWVYP
-664 SNDDDGSL
+664 SEDDE

-756 VNSKKTNLDG
+756 INSTENKLDG
-766 EKKDRIKSFKYNEK
+766 EDKDRIKSFKYNEK

-787 KNVSKDFN
+787 KNATEDFN
-795 KYSSALAKSEKNQN
+795 TYSSTLASSEKNQN
-809 YNVLVN
+809 YNILVN

-844 NFKGAGRQ
+844 NFKGAGRK

-884 ITAPS
+884 MTAPS
-889 KKNTITILEDAKC
+889 KKNTIKIPEDAKC
-902 FQTNNVIAMYTYK
+902 FRTNNVIAMYTYK

-982 DFRASGKGSYRTTR
+982 DFRASGKNSYRTTR
-996 TYKSVFKGTDCEYKS
+996 TYKSVFKGTDCEYKK

-1016 PLEAGQT
+1016 PLAAGQT

-1050 PIGASSY
+1050 PTGASSY

-1087 VGSNTSPTGKPCES
+1087 VGSNTPATGKPCEG

-1202 NTSGDLGTGWGF
+1202 NTSSDLGTGWGF

-1226 VDADPEKHIQESH
+1226 VDADPEKDIQESH

-1374 EDVQDY
+1374 SDVQDY

-1391 NGVKYDEDGN
+1391 NGVQYDEDGN
-1401 VIRENIPASDQD
+1401 IIGENIPASDQD

-1420 SIYDVGVS
+1420 SIYDVGIS

-1522 LYSNKNT
+1522 LYSNKDT

-1557 TKTRYSADKT
+1557 TKTRYSANKT

-1645 ALEMWTNRMWTNNPL
+1645 ALDMWTNRMWTNNPL
-1660 RQQSTSLNIG
+1660 RQQSTILNIG

-1735 NARNMTEMTEG
+1735 NARNMTEG

-1757 GNIFAGKKYDTSD
+1757 GNIFAGKQYYTSD

-1864 FTYEIDDNEANALN
+1864 FTYEIDDDSLDP
-1878 SYVGKNGYT
+1878 VIGKNGYT

-1991 YETIVSDITSNGGN
+1991 YETIVSDITSDGGN
-2005 YSEAVLEGSGFSLKR
+2005 YSEAVLEGSGFILKR

-2077 REQSP
+2077 REKSP

-2094 KGANGKLRLK
+2094 KLANGKLRLK

-2163 VDFIKVSSGKDT
+2163 VDFIKVSSGKNT

-2200 DNLAITRLPGSTKH
+2200 DNLAITRLPGSTRH
-2214 TAACFNGEEKHAE
+2214 TAACFAGQEKHAE

-2232 YNGVSDKS
+2232 YNGVSNKS
-2240 TTNTASEK
+2240 VQYTYN
-2248 VEKTFE
+2248 
-2254 YTGKIQSVKLQPG
+2254 YTGNVQVFTAPADG
-2267 TYTLEAWGA
+2267 VYTLEAWGA
-2276 SGGQGANGTVSNS
+2276 SGGDGYDNS
-2289 SWSYGKG
+2289 VDRENTSSVAGNG
-2296 GYSKGT
+2296 GYSKGNVC
-2302 LTIDNEKTLYV
+2302 LKEGQKIYV
-2313 VVGGRGLGYN
+2313 FVGGAGKYGAGTNRFGGPA
-2323 GSTHYTGL
+2323 
-2331 IQGGY
+2331 GGY
-2336 NGGGDAYHDGGE
+2336 NGGGDGGVADS
-2348 FGGSGGG
+2348 GSGGG
-2355 ATSIFDSSSVETY
+2355 MSHIST
-2368 NGSSL
+2368 
-2373 TNGSPATTRGTSL
+2373 TNNPATTSWNPDGTL
-2386 YISSS
+2386 
-2391 ENYNI
+2391 
-2396 YKGGNKPRNEGEYYR
+2396 
-2411 VEYKGNGL
+2411 L
-2419 ANSSITYDGGMYRK
+2419 A
-2433 PTDSNYDNVFRTNE
+2433 
-2447 GVKIIGKKVT
+2447 
-2457 NNVAEIFYKITKS
+2457 A
-2470 SATTEFRMETNGATV
+2470 
-2485 TIDSKTVTKL
+2485 
-2495 NNPLLVSGGGG
+2495 GGGG
-2506 GSGEDNELAGNGGS
+2506 GADNSGGGRGFDDGRGGNGGGKNGENAYIENMKSTGNATWTPTSGLSLRTGTTLSGGS
-2520 ATTDPTGFYDVKS
+2520 AITNGSEQGVFGP
-2533 YKGSMGHGTNYVNT
+2533 YKTYLPGQKVTITVRGDNLTNGYPVVYTNYGRYQTRDFTVEAANSNEYRYSFTVPSGLTSTTNTDGTSVNPYT
-2547 EESGGGGGG
+2547 IWEFCFHAWGSSRMRIDSETASCDYNSANQNMGGCGMGGTQGSGYKQGVGESVTFGTDSGGAGGGWYG
-2556 GYVGGYGGQG
+2556 GYVTNANDG
-2566 GGSNG
+2566 GGAG
-2571 GTGYASSLLKDVA
+2571 GSGYTASGLT
-2584 GNTGEHTGNG
+2584 NTEMKSGVRRGNG
-2594 LVKITGTTKAKT
+2594 LVKITAAGT
-2606 VKSIDWTG
+2606 IDWTRKFDDG
-2614 KYDNG
+2614 YQKQTS
-2619 ENIQNGT
+2619 ENNRHVHTEACMDTPSEGFKIAAIEAQNGDYT
-2626 NNTHTHTAKCLTA
+2626 NLK
-2639 NSEGLQ
+2639 
-2645 IALDEASSGNTTDLE
+2645 
-2660 KMLGAEVWS
+2660 KMLGNSLWT
-2669 KVKTQLKNCYG
+2669 KVKKKLDDSGTVIASADSFGSMYIQTNSTTFSTRKNGNMQFTNGTDGFFWIDGESVLGTQSRYGTYDKIQVKFSHTNGSNTLSQLFYGKNEG
-2680 GSGSGN
+2680 FNESHSVWAPIN
-2686 SGVTA
+2686 EKGVTFNTSSA
-2691 GKVYTYDYTGSVQNV
+2691 
-2706 TLPAGVYKL
+2706 A
-2715 ETWGASGG
+2715 
-2723 GRSPGQGGYSTGTI
+2723 GYS
-2737 TIDNDTTLY
+2737 
-2746 ICVGQKAGT
+2746 
-2755 YNGGGTGDHGYGGGA
+2755 
-2770 THIATAN
+2770 
-2777 GVLSSLSSQKDSIL
+2777 KDSARWLRFDLPGNNNPDTIKVTEIRL
-2791 LVAGGGAGGSR
+2791 LR
-2802 GAGGAGGGANMS
+2802 
-2814 GTNGGSGCGTIGT
+2814 
-2827 GATVSS
+2827 
-2833 PGSGGYSG
+2833 
-2841 SFGKAGSGGW
+2841 
-2851 NSCGGGG
+2851 
-2858 GYYGGGASY
+2858 
-2867 EHYSNNDDDDAGGGG
+2867 
-2882 GSGYAAP
+2882 
-2889 SLKDVGGKTGEHS
+2889 
-2902 GNGLA
+2902 
-2907 KITVLEAHTDYD
+2907 
-2919 PVKVYNVIKSII
+2919 
-2931 GTDYSKIPTYVTTN
+2931 TDYSAENILKCVKDVIGNNYSLIPDSVTTY
-2945 GHTIVNPIW
+2945 GHTIINPFWSCRCIYDSHVCTK
-2954 NCKNKFDGHK
+2954 NCK
-2964 CTNKCE
+2964 T
-2970 TVAKGNV
+2970 TYV
-2977 SYELSCSEPHHTG
+2977 LQCSEPHHTG

-3021 TSKKAL
+3021 TSGKAL

-3038 FQVYYPNMGD
+3038 FQVYYPNLGD
-3048 FYDTDHLGVLNTEQG
+3048 FYDTDHLGVLHTEQG

-3414 LGKTVFNSDG
+3414 LGKTILKEDG
-3424 TPVLKTD
+3424 TPLTKVD

-3599 KDNGTFDIISKDK
+3599 KDNGTFDIIIKDK

-3639 GNSNHDYDIIQMLFC
+3639 GNSNKDYDIIQ
-3654 KLNDAPV
+3654 
-3661 VTLNDAVTV
+3661 TH

>member
-1 MKRESQNQNRKFI
+1 MKRESQNPDRKFI

-52 YAENETGDYG
+52 YAENDGYYG
-62 TNGSSGSATY
+62 ESGSTGSATY

-112 NATNASEVENSIESW
+112 NATNASGVEKSMESW
-127 EESHKD
+127 EKSHKD
-133 KINNPYPY
+133 KFNNPYVY

-156 YNNNSH
+156 YSNNSH

-180 GTLIYVPKDI
+180 GTLIYVPKNI

-200 SKVIVNGSTCKS
+200 SKVIVNGNTCKS

-221 TYWYSDSIRDYDK
+221 TYWYSDSICDYDK
-234 IGNKTGS
+234 IGNRTGS

-258 ETGKTYVTFINGDG
+258 QTGKTYITFMNGDG
-272 NPRKGGG
+272 NPKKGGG
-279 TGKKAKVADYS
+279 TGEKAKVADYS

-327 QLIGSIANITLYKD
+327 QMIGSIANITLYKD
-341 EYTVWPEIAWIF
+341 VYTVFPETAWFF

-377 AGGQEVFDS
+377 AGGQEVLDN
-386 LYSYSYLDQAIMKNL
+386 LYSDSYLDQTILKNL
-401 FQGKKILNKQA
+401 FQGNKNLNEKA

-421 QKAVINNEY
+421 QKTVINNEY

-451 ASADPWWKQ
+451 ASADPWWEQ
-460 IEIYVNNAEKTN
+460 IKIYKDNAAKDN
-472 PHQKNV
+472 SDQKNV

-505 QYALKSNAYTVTGKG
+505 QYGLYSNDYGVTNEK
-520 QNAQGLNKGFVG
+520 QNSKGLNKGFVG

-541 NNYQALNQE
+541 NNYQALNKE

-559 ASKMKNN
+559 ASKMKSN
-566 YNGYYNRLKK
+566 YSGYYSRLKK
-576 AISSNKKLTKDNAQT
+576 AISSNKKITKDNAQT

-601 THNYYLSD
+601 TNKYYLSD
-609 KNGKVTEANGNALNA
+609 KNGKVTEAYGNALNA
-624 VELLKMQSPNN
+624 VELLKMQTPNN
-635 GAYKSMDSK
+635 GAYKSITPQD
-644 ERQNY
+644 RQNY

-657 GFNWIYP
+657 AFNWINP
-664 SNDDDGSL
+664 SEDDE

-684 KAEGNKNPKSNGS
+684 AAEGNKNPKANGS

-706 SINKKTGE
+706 TINKKAAET
-714 NATYNQKDDVYVRL
+714 ATYNQKDDVYIKL
-728 AVDTSDKTVKSDFKK
+728 AVDTKKSGVAADFKK

-751 VQVKF
+751 LQVEF
-756 VNSKKTNLDG
+756 INSSKTAIDG
-766 EKKDRIKSFKYNEK
+766 EKKDRIKSFKYKGK
-780 TIAPKQI
+780 TVAPKQI
-787 KNVSKDFN
+787 KNVTKDFN
-795 KYSSALAKSEKNQN
+795 KYSSAIAKSEKNQN

-852 YVAWRAKVYIYKRV
+852 YVSWRARVYIYKRV
-866 KGDDGRDKWINI
+866 KGDDGKDKWVNI

-884 ITAPS
+884 KTVSS
-889 KKNTITILEDAKC
+889 KKNTITLPEDAKY
-902 FQTNNVIAMYTYK
+902 FETNNVIAQYTYT
-915 PGIITE
+915 PTPPPIVDE
-921 EKQEVDLS
+921 PEEVDLS

-982 DFRASGKGSYRTTR
+982 DYRASSKNSYRTTR

-1016 PLEAGQT
+1016 SLAAGQT

-1031 NEDKKN
+1031 NEDKKS

-1050 PIGASSY
+1050 PTGASSY
-1057 NTSVHGH
+1057 NTTVKGH
-1064 TSATKFEATWEGTI
+1064 DSATKFEATWTGTI
-1078 ANNTPAWTK
+1078 GNNTPAWTK
-1087 VGSNTSPTGKPCES
+1087 VGSNVPASGKPCEG

-1111 TKPANWDVSSYN
+1111 TKPANWDVSAYN
-1123 TALSNAQTWAKAME
+1123 TALANAQQWAKDME
-1137 QTNDDGTVIRIADSD
+1137 KTNTDGTVIRIADSD

-1161 DATIKV
+1161 NATIKV

-1173 MNYST
+1173 MSYA

-1214 TKGSIAV
+1214 TQGKPATA
-1221 ESGSH
+1221 SGSH
-1226 VDADPEKHIQESH
+1226 KTDPKTGAVTSH
-1239 SSWSGYVGS
+1239 SSWTGYVGS

-1283 TVSKKTGLTQFGA
+1283 TVSKQTGLTQFGA

-1361 AEEIKKEKDEEKK
+1361 ADEIKKEKDKEKGG
-1374 EDVQDY
+1374 EVQDY
-1380 IKYDTESKVGD
+1380 IKYDTESSVGD
-1391 NGVKYDEDGN
+1391 NGVKYDDDGN
-1401 VIRENIPASDQD
+1401 MITGNIPASDQD

-1420 SIYDVGVS
+1420 NVYDLGVS
-1428 EGDDTDNDIDVIR
+1428 EGDDTDNDIDIIR

-1471 TGQDDNVTWTEFNS
+1471 TGQDDDVTWTEFNS
-1485 KHETKRTDFCD
+1485 KNETKRTDFCD

-1522 LYSNKNT
+1522 LYSNKDT
-1529 NATTNAKINLANRHD
+1529 NAKTNTKINLANRHD
-1544 NANSKGEAGDPAA
+1544 NANSKGEAGDPTA
-1557 TKTRYSADKT
+1557 TKTGYSADKT
-1567 DAVDKESLEWKR
+1567 DEIDKKTLEWKR
-1579 FDKRRKLN
+1579 FDKRRKLD

-1597 ILQTSSGNQSILYY
+1597 ILQTSSGNQSIIYY

-1616 AEAQKNYKDD
+1616 AKTQENFKDD
-1626 LWYSKPEDMNNL
+1626 LWYSKPEDMKNL
-1638 EKQNTQK
+1638 AKQNTQK

-1660 RQQSTSLNIG
+1660 HQQSTSLNIG

-1684 GSGNGATVDTAFDN
+1684 GSGNGAIVKTAFDD

-1705 ISDTDENGRT
+1705 ISDTDETGNV
-1715 LNLAEVQ
+1715 LNLAEVK
-1722 SARRIETAAEQDA
+1722 SARRIETAAAQDS
-1735 NARNMTEMTEG
+1735 NARNMTEG

-1757 GNIFAGKKYDTSD
+1757 GNTFGGKTYDTSA
-1770 TGSARMS
+1770 TGSARMNT
-1777 RNTGSVYKA
+1777 NTGSVYQA

-1796 SWGKRIPDPG
+1796 SWANRIPDPG
-1806 TAQFGNAGLVLLRDG
+1806 TAQFGNAGLVLLKDG

-1845 LTYDNFGADDHY
+1845 LSYDNFGADDHY
-1857 QNHNIDE
+1857 EEHNIDE
-1864 FTYEIDDNEANALN
+1864 FTYEIDDDSLDPV
-1878 SYVGKNGYT
+1878 VGKNGYT
-1887 MESIYTDGQT
+1887 VESIYTDGQT

-2020 YDGKEAFEGVSED
+2020 YDGKEAFEGVSAD
-2033 DAVQP
+2033 DAAQP
-2038 DRYLYGSGS
+2038 DRYLYGNGS

-2066 DSYEIAGDFTF
+2066 DSYEVAGDFTF

-2094 KGANGKLRLK
+2094 KWADGKLRLE
-2104 LANGDEYQSAD
+2104 LANGDEYQSVD
-2115 SVITQNKK
+2115 SVITLNKK

-2137 KKSSINV
+2137 EKSSINV
-2144 KGTTYNLDIN
+2144 KGTTYDLDVN
-2154 TKVYVNGNY
+2154 TKVYVDGNY
-2163 VDFIKVSSGKDT
+2163 VEFKKIAEGNDT

-2227 TMQNY
+2227 TTQNY

-2240 TTNTASEK
+2240 TTTTASEK

-2254 YTGKIQSVKLQPG
+2254 YTGKIQSINLQPG

-2276 SGGQGANGTVSNS
+2276 QGGNFNYHNNAAP
-2289 SWSYGKG
+2289 GKG

-2302 LTIDNEKTLYV
+2302 ITIDKETTLYIG
-2313 VVGGRGLGYN
+2313 VGGKGQDNVWHSG
-2323 GSTHYTGL
+2323 
-2331 IQGGY
+2331 GGY
-2336 NGGGDAYHDGGE
+2336 NGGGAGAAPGGGASHIATADGTLSNLSSNKSSVILVAGGGAGSSGRCIGGAGGGANQNGTDGGAGCGGLGYGATLSAGGAPGSCGTAGS
-2348 FGGSGGG
+2348 FGQGGSNTCSGGG
-2355 ATSIFDSSSVETY
+2355 TDSGSGAGGGYYGGGAGGHDHAAPQSDDSS
-2368 NGSSL
+2368 
-2373 TNGSPATTRGTSL
+2373 
-2386 YISSS
+2386 
-2391 ENYNI
+2391 
-2396 YKGGNKPRNEGEYYR
+2396 
-2411 VEYKGNGL
+2411 
-2419 ANSSITYDGGMYRK
+2419 
-2433 PTDSNYDNVFRTNE
+2433 
-2447 GVKIIGKKVT
+2447 
-2457 NNVAEIFYKITKS
+2457 
-2470 SATTEFRMETNGATV
+2470 
-2485 TIDSKTVTKL
+2485 
-2495 NNPLLVSGGGG
+2495 GGG
-2506 GSGEDNELAGNGGS
+2506 GSGYADTSKLTSISGE
-2520 ATTDPTGFYDVKS
+2520 TGVR
-2533 YKGSMGHGTNYVNT
+2533 
-2547 EESGGGGGG
+2547 E
-2556 GYVGGYGGQG
+2556 
-2566 GGSNG
+2566 
-2571 GTGYASSLLKDVA
+2571 
-2584 GNTGEHTGNG
+2584 GNG
-2594 LVKITGTTKAKT
+2594 LVKITGTTEAKT

-2614 KYDNG
+2614 KYDIK
-2619 ENIQNGT
+2619 EDIQNGT

-2639 NSEGLQ
+2639 DSEGLQ

-2660 KMLGAEVWS
+2660 KILGTEVWS
-2669 KVKTQLKNCYG
+2669 KVKTQLKDCYG

-2686 SGVTA
+2686 SDVAA
-2691 GKVYTYDYTGSVQNV
+2691 GKVYTYDYTGNVQKV
-2706 TLPAGVYKL
+2706 TLPAGKYQL

-2723 GRSPGQGGYSTGTI
+2723 GRTPGKGGYSKGTI
-2737 TIDNDTTLY
+2737 TIDNETTFY
-2746 ICVGQKAGT
+2746 ICVGQRAST
-2755 YNGGGTGDHGYGGGA
+2755 YNGGGTGNHGYGGGA
-2770 THIATAN
+2770 THIAKA
-2777 GVLSSLSSQKDSIL
+2777 GGELSSLSSQKDSVL
-2791 LVAGGGAGGSR
+2791 LVAGGGAGGSN
-2802 GAGGAGGGANMS
+2802 GAGGAGGGANMN
-2814 GTNGGSGCGTIGT
+2814 GTNGGSGCGTLGT

-2841 SFGKAGSGGW
+2841 SFGKAGGGGK

-2858 GYYGGGASY
+2858 GYYGGGGSY
-2867 EHYSNNDDDDAGGGG
+2867 ESYSNDDDDDAGGGG
-2882 GSGYAAP
+2882 GSGYAAS
-2889 SLKDVGGKTGEHS
+2889 SLTDVSGITGEHS

-2919 PVKVYNVIKSII
+2919 PAKVYNVIKSII
-2931 GTDYSKIPTYVTTN
+2931 GTDYSKIPTYITTN
-2945 GHTIVNPIW
+2945 GYTIVNPIW
-2954 NCKNKFDGHK
+2954 NCKNKFDEHK
-2964 CTNKCE
+2964 CTSKCE
-2970 TVAKGNV
+2970 TAANGNV

-3021 TSKKAL
+3021 TSGKAL
-3027 TMGDFILLDNY
+3027 TMGNFILLDNY

-3048 FYDTDHLGVLNTEQG
+3048 FYDTDHLGILNTEQG
-3063 RGHGYVNKMDTT
+3063 RGHGYVNQMDTT

-3083 RFPYNV
+3083 KFPYNV

-3109 ICKEDGKTPQDT
+3109 ICKADGKTPQDT

-3134 AGAVEFAVEAI
+3134 AGTVEFAVEAI
-3145 NNRESPYGSENPY
+3145 NNHESPYGNENPY
-3158 GRDGSLSL
+3158 GRDGSLNL

-3192 QFFIDVVG
+3192 QYFIDVVG

-3214 FSNFFKKSLDEWD
+3214 FSNFFKKSLDEWE
-3227 IDGIVHKVDQTVQN
+3227 IDGIVHKVDQAVQN

-3270 TYTTAKWTDKGNRAD
+3270 TYTTAKWTDKGDRAD
-3285 KVIPTP
+3285 KVVPTP
-3291 LAACKNNIESFKES
+3291 LAACKNNIESLKES

-3321 GDYYGGHLQIEPK
+3321 GDYYGGKLQIEPK

-3361 NYFGLMNEYGTDRY
+3361 NYFGLMDEYGTDRY
-3375 EKLSKDIYDY
+3375 KKLSKDIYDY

-3414 LGKTVFNSDG
+3414 LGKTILKEDG
-3424 TPVLKTD
+3424 TPLTKVD

-3442 PLEIPHGDN
+3442 PLEIPHGDD

-3519 STLGLPSSVR
+3519 ATLGLPSSVR

-3541 ADHKNPYD
+3541 ADHKDPYD
-3549 TITFEGEKMYAW
+3549 TITFEGEKMYVW

-3599 KDNGTFDIISKDK
+3599 ENNGTFDIISKDK

-3639 GNSNHDYDIIQMLFC
+3639 GNSNQDYDIIQ
-3654 KLNDAPV
+3654 
-3661 VTLNDAVTV
+3661 TH

>member
-1 MKRESQNQNRKFI
+1 MKRESQNQDRKFI
-14 SRLAGKTSG
+14 SRLAGKMSG

-52 YAENETGDYG
+52 YAANEGQYG
-62 TNGSSGSATY
+62 GNGNTGSATY

-112 NATNASEVENSIESW
+112 NATNASMVEKSIESW
-127 EESHKD
+127 EEGHKD
-133 KINNPYPY
+133 KLNNPYPY

-156 YNNNSH
+156 YSNNSH

-221 TYWYSDSIRDYDK
+221 TYWYKDGDRFTSYMIGIGPLDPGKTNIDEK
-234 IGNKTGS
+234 IANKSGS

-258 ETGKTYVTFINGDG
+258 QTGKTYITFINGDG

-279 TGKKAKVADYS
+279 TGRKAKVADYS
-290 QISKLTKTELNKII
+290 KISKLTKPELNKMI
-304 DAKTLDKARKGQSAL
+304 DTKALDKARKGHAEL

-327 QLIGSIANITLYKD
+327 QLIGSIANITHDGKIYAT
-341 EYTVWPEIAWIF
+341 YPECALTF
-353 LSSSTCRTMYR
+353 LQSTTGDTIKYN
-364 DRQINLTDVLKGS
+364 RQTNLTDIFEGTD
-377 AGGQEVFDS
+377 AGEEVINR
-386 LYSYSYLDQAIMKNL
+386 LGGNIGCLDQQVLKNL
-401 FQGKKILNKQA
+401 FQGNKFLNKRI
-412 GIKNNLSYL
+412 GISSNLSYL
-421 QKAVINNEY
+421 QKTVINNEY

-451 ASADPWWKQ
+451 ASAEPWWEQ
-460 IEIYVNNAEKTN
+460 IKIYVNNAKKISSD
-472 PHQKNV
+472 QKNV

-505 QYALKSNAYTVTGKG
+505 QYGLAQNAYTVTGKDS
-520 QNAQGLNKGFVG
+520 NAQGLNKGFVG

-541 NNYQALNQE
+541 NNYQALNKE

-559 ASKMKNN
+559 ASKMKSN
-566 YNGYYNRLKK
+566 YSGYYSRLKK
-576 AISSNKKLTKDNAQT
+576 AISSKKKLTKDNAQT

-601 THNYYLSD
+601 TNKYYLSD
-609 KNGKVTEANGNALNA
+609 KNGKVTEAYGNKLNA
-624 VELLKMQSPNN
+624 IELLKMQSPNN
-635 GAYKSMDSK
+635 GAYKSMSSPD
-644 ERQNY
+644 RQNY
-649 AYGTYAID
+649 SYGTYAID
-657 GFNWIYP
+657 AFNWIYP
-664 SNDDDGSL
+664 SDDDE

-684 KAEGNKNPKSNGS
+684 TAEGNKNPKSNGS

-706 SINKKTGE
+706 SISKKIGE
-714 NATYNQKDDVYVRL
+714 KATYNQKDDVYVKL
-728 AVDTSDKTVKSDFKK
+728 AVNTSDKTIVSDFKK

-751 VQVKF
+751 VQVEF
-756 VNSKKTNLDG
+756 INSKKTKLDG
-766 EKKDRIKSFKYNEK
+766 ENKDRIKSFKYNKK

-787 KNVSKDFN
+787 KSATKDFN
-795 KYSSALAKSEKNQN
+795 KYSSTLAKSEKNQN

-815 GKSVGGKVAIENNA
+815 GKSVGGKVAINNNA
-829 LIWHVKNTT
+829 LIWHIKNTT

-852 YVAWRAKVYIYKRV
+852 YVSWRARVYIYKRV
-866 KGDDGRDKWINI
+866 KGDDGRDKWVNI

-884 ITAPS
+884 KTVSS
-889 KKNTITILEDAKC
+889 KKNTITLPDDAKY

-915 PGIITE
+915 PGIIIDE
-921 EKQEVDLS
+921 EQEVDLS

-996 TYKSVFKGTDCEYKS
+996 TYKSVFKKTDCEYKD

-1016 PLEAGQT
+1016 PLAAGQS

-1050 PIGASSY
+1050 PTGASSY

-1064 TSATKFEATWEGTI
+1064 TSATKFEATWTGTI

-1087 VGSNTSPTGKPCES
+1087 VGSNTSPTGKPCEG

-1123 TALSNAQTWAKAME
+1123 TALSNAQTWAKKME

-1214 TKGSIAV
+1214 TKGNIASA
-1221 ESGSH
+1221 SGSH
-1226 VDADPEKHIQESH
+1226 TTDPKTGAVTGH

-1269 DAKNYD
+1269 NAKNYD

-1374 EDVQDY
+1374 GDVQDY
-1380 IKYDTESKVGD
+1380 IKYDTESKVED
-1391 NGVKYDEDGN
+1391 NGVQYDEDGN
-1401 VIRENIPASDQD
+1401 VIMGNIPASDQD
-1413 DQDPEDD
+1413 DQDQEDD
-1420 SIYDVGVS
+1420 SIYDVGVG

-1485 KHETKRTDFCD
+1485 KNETKRTDFCD

-1522 LYSNKNT
+1522 LYSNKDT

-1544 NANSKGEAGDPAA
+1544 NANSKGEAGDAA
-1557 TKTRYSADKT
+1557 ETKTKYSADKT
-1567 DAVDKESLEWKR
+1567 DAVDKKSLEWKR

-1638 EKQNTQK
+1638 KKQNTQK

-1670 GYNGNY
+1670 GYNGHY

-1705 ISDTDENGRT
+1705 ISDTDENGKT

-1722 SARRIETAAEQDA
+1722 SARRIETVAAQDA
-1735 NARNMTEMTEG
+1735 NARNMTKG
-1746 DTTRNLCSPGC
+1746 DISRNLCSPGC
-1757 GNIFAGKKYDTSD
+1757 GNTFAGKKYDTSD

-1796 SWGKRIPDPG
+1796 SWGNRIPDPG

-1857 QNHNIDE
+1857 QEHNIDE
-1864 FTYEIDDNEANALN
+1864 FTYEIDDDSLDP
-1878 SYVGKNGYT
+1878 VIGKYGYT

-1926 LNTDKGGAADMN
+1926 LNTDKGGAANMN

-1977 QTRVDPDDDTNTST
+1977 QTRVDPDDNTNTST
-1991 YETIVSDITSNGGN
+1991 YETIVSDITSDGGN

-2020 YDGKEAFEGVSED
+2020 YDGKEAFEGVSAD

-2094 KGANGKLRLK
+2094 NGADGKLRLE

-2137 KKSSINV
+2137 EKSSINV
-2144 KGTTYNLDIN
+2144 KGTTYDLDIN
-2154 TKVYVNGNY
+2154 TKVYVDGNY
-2163 VDFIKVSSGKDT
+2163 VDFIKVHDGNDT

-2214 TAACFNGEEKHAE
+2214 TAACFTGEEKHAE
-2227 TMQNY
+2227 TTQNY

-2240 TTNTASEK
+2240 TTTTASEK

-2276 SGGQGANGTVSNS
+2276 QGGNFNYHSNAAP
-2289 SWSYGKG
+2289 GKG

-2302 LTIDNEKTLYV
+2302 ITINKETTLYIG
-2313 VVGGRGLGYN
+2313 VGGKGQDNVWHSG
-2323 GSTHYTGL
+2323 
-2331 IQGGY
+2331 GGY
-2336 NGGGDAYHDGGE
+2336 NGGGAGAAP
-2348 FGGSGGG
+2348 GGG
-2355 ATSIFDSSSVETY
+2355 ATHIATADGTLAKLSSDKSSVILVAGGGAGSSGRCAGGAGGGANQNGTNGGAGCGNLGYGATLSAGGSPGSCGTAGSFGQGGSNTCSGGGTDSGSGAGGGYYGGGAGGHDHAAPQSDDSS
-2368 NGSSL
+2368 
-2373 TNGSPATTRGTSL
+2373 
-2386 YISSS
+2386 
-2391 ENYNI
+2391 
-2396 YKGGNKPRNEGEYYR
+2396 
-2411 VEYKGNGL
+2411 
-2419 ANSSITYDGGMYRK
+2419 
-2433 PTDSNYDNVFRTNE
+2433 
-2447 GVKIIGKKVT
+2447 
-2457 NNVAEIFYKITKS
+2457 
-2470 SATTEFRMETNGATV
+2470 
-2485 TIDSKTVTKL
+2485 
-2495 NNPLLVSGGGG
+2495 GGG
-2506 GSGEDNELAGNGGS
+2506 GSGFADASKLTSISGE
-2520 ATTDPTGFYDVKS
+2520 TGVR
-2533 YKGSMGHGTNYVNT
+2533 
-2547 EESGGGGGG
+2547 E
-2556 GYVGGYGGQG
+2556 
-2566 GGSNG
+2566 
-2571 GTGYASSLLKDVA
+2571 
-2584 GNTGEHTGNG
+2584 GNG

-2639 NSEGLQ
+2639 DSEGLKL
-2645 IALDEASSGNTTDLE
+2645 ALDEASSGNTTDLE

-2680 GSGSGN
+2680 NSGSGN

-2691 GKVYTYDYTGSVQNV
+2691 GKVYSYDYSGSVQNI

-2723 GRSPGQGGYSTGTI
+2723 GRTPGQGGYSTGTI

-2814 GTNGGSGCGTIGT
+2814 GTSGGSGCGAIGT

-2841 SFGKAGSGGW
+2841 SFGKAGGGGW

-2867 EHYSNNDDDDAGGGG
+2867 ENYSNNDDDDAGGGG

-2889 SLKDVGGKTGEHS
+2889 SLTDVAGKTGEHS

-2919 PVKVYNVIKSII
+2919 PVKVYDVIKSII

-2945 GHTIVNPIW
+2945 GYTIVNPIW

-2970 TVAKGNV
+2970 TVANGNV

-3021 TSKKAL
+3021 TSGKAL

-3158 GRDGSLSL
+3158 GRDGSLSI

-3214 FSNFFKKSLDEWD
+3214 FSNFFKKSLNEWD
-3227 IDGIVHKVDQTVQN
+3227 IDGIVHKVDQAVQN

-3270 TYTTAKWTDKGNRAD
+3270 TYTTAKWTDKGDRAD
-3285 KVIPTP
+3285 KVVPTP
-3291 LAACKNNIESFKES
+3291 LAACKNNIESLKES

-3321 GDYYGGHLQIEPK
+3321 GDYYGGKLQIEPK

-3361 NYFGLMNEYGTDRY
+3361 NYFGLMDEYGTDRY
-3375 EKLSKDIYDY
+3375 KKLSKDIYDY

-3414 LGKTVFNSDG
+3414 LGKTILKEDG
-3424 TPVLKTD
+3424 TPLTKVD

-3442 PLEIPHGDN
+3442 PLEIPHGDD

-3510 YYYHAQRWH
+3510 YFYHAQRWH
-3519 STLGLPSSVR
+3519 ATLGLPSSVR

-3541 ADHKNPYD
+3541 ADHKDPYD

-3599 KDNGTFDIISKDK
+3599 EDNGTFDIISKDK

-3639 GNSNHDYDIIQMLFC
+3639 GNSNQDYDIIQ
-3654 KLNDAPV
+3654 
-3661 VTLNDAVTV
+3661 TH

>member
-1 MKRESQNQNRKFI
+1 MNKKLENPNRKLI

-35 GFMCAAVG
+35 CFMSAAVM

-52 YAENETGDYG
+52 YAENSGQYG
-62 TNGSSGSATY
+62 GQGNANTTSYT
-72 VSGGNIK
+72 SGGNIK

-92 ESYDFNEF
+92 ESYDFNDF
-100 LKTKYK
+100 LKTNYK
-106 YSGSKK
+106 YSGAKK
-112 NATNASEVENSIESW
+112 NATNSSGVEKAIESW
-127 EESHKD
+127 EEGHKD
-133 KINNPYPY
+133 KNSKPYPY
-141 WIQTGTDKNGKAIYK
+141 WLQTGIDKNGKAIYK
-156 YNNNSH
+156 YSNNSH
-162 HMITQNML
+162 HMITQNMF

-180 GTLIYVPKDI
+180 GTLIYVPKNI

-221 TYWYSDSIRDYDK
+221 TYWYSDSDK
-234 IGNKTGS
+234 FSCNEGNENEDSADEKIAKKSGS

-258 ETGKTYVTFINGDG
+258 QTGKTYITFMNGDG
-272 NPRKGGG
+272 TPKKGGG

-290 QISKLTKTELNKII
+290 QISKLTKTSLNQMI
-304 DAKTLDKARKGQSAL
+304 DSKALDKARKGQAEL
-319 PKPAKRAQ
+319 PKQAKRAQ
-327 QLIGSIANITLYKD
+327 QLIGSIANIAQNDKTYATYPELALVFLQ
-341 EYTVWPEIAWIF
+341 YTTGNTIYNNAEN
-353 LSSSTCRTMYR
+353 
-364 DRQINLTDVLKGS
+364 NLTDVFRHS
-377 AGGQEVFDS
+377 PAGEEILGHLRWQRE
-386 LYSYSYLDQAIMKNL
+386 YINQTMIKNL
-401 FQGKKILNKQA
+401 FQGNKNLNKETYLTA
-412 GIKNNLSYL
+412 GNLSYL
-421 QKAVINNEY
+421 QKTVINNEY

-451 ASADPWWKQ
+451 ASADPWWEQIAKYIDNASKESTKQ
-460 IEIYVNNAEKTN
+460 I
-472 PHQKNV
+472 NV

-505 QYALKSNAYTVTGKG
+505 QYGLYSNSYSEKDSTSNSK
-520 QNAQGLNKGFVG
+520 GLNKGFVG

-541 NNYQALNQE
+541 NNYQALNKE
-550 VSNNKGVVS
+550 VSNDKGVVS
-559 ASKMKNN
+559 ASKMKSN
-566 YNGYYNRLKK
+566 YSGYYNRLKK
-576 AISSNKKLTKDNAQT
+576 AISSNKKVTKDNSQT

-601 THNYYLSD
+601 TDKYYLSD
-609 KNGKVTEANGNALNA
+609 KNGKVTEAYGNALNA
-624 VELLKMQSPNN
+624 IELLKMGTPNN
-635 GAYKSMDSK
+635 GAYKSISSTD
-644 ERQNY
+644 RQKY
-649 AYGTYAID
+649 SYGTYAID
-657 GFNWIYP
+657 GFNWVYP
-664 SNDDDGSL
+664 SENED

-684 KAEGNKNPKSNGS
+684 AAEGNKNPKANGS

-706 SINKKTGE
+706 TINKEAAETV
-714 NATYNQKDDVYVRL
+714 TYNQKDDVYVKL
-728 AVDTSDKTVKSDFKK
+728 AVDTKKSGVAADFKK

-751 VQVKF
+751 VQVEFIDSRDTK
-756 VNSKKTNLDG
+756 LDG
-766 EKKDRIKSFKYNEK
+766 EQKDRIKSFKYKGK
-780 TIAPKQI
+780 TVAPKQI
-787 KNVSKDFN
+787 KNTNKDFN
-795 KYSSALAKSEKNQN
+795 KYSSTLAKSEKNQN
-809 YNVLVN
+809 YNILVN

-884 ITAPS
+884 KTESS
-889 KKNTITILEDAKC
+889 KKNTITIPEDAKC

-982 DFRASGKGSYRTTR
+982 DYRASSKGSYRTTR
-996 TYKSVFKGTDCEYKS
+996 TYKSVFKGTDCEYKN

-1016 PLEAGQT
+1016 PLEAGQS

-1050 PIGASSY
+1050 PTGASSY

-1064 TSATKFEATWEGTI
+1064 TSATKFEATWTGTI
-1078 ANNTPAWTK
+1078 ANNTPAWQK
-1087 VGSNTSPTGKPCES
+1087 VGSNTSPTGKPCEG

-1123 TALSNAQTWAKAME
+1123 TALSNAQTWAKKME

-1221 ESGSH
+1221 ESGKH
-1226 VDADPEKHIQESH
+1226 VDADPKKDIQESH

-1248 TDGASP
+1248 TDGVSP

-1283 TVSKKTGLTQFGA
+1283 TVSKQTGLTQFGA

-1361 AEEIKKEKDEEKK
+1361 AEEIKKEKDEEKGG
-1374 EDVQDY
+1374 EVQDY
-1380 IKYDTESKVGD
+1380 IKYDTESSVGD
-1391 NGVKYDEDGN
+1391 NGVEYDDDGN
-1401 VIRENIPASDQD
+1401 MITGNIPASDQD

-1420 SIYDVGVS
+1420 NVYDLGVS
-1428 EGDDTDNDIDVIR
+1428 KGDDTDNDIDIIR

-1471 TGQDDNVTWTEFNS
+1471 TGQDDDVTWTEFNS
-1485 KHETKRTDFCD
+1485 KNETKRTDFCD

-1522 LYSNKNT
+1522 LYSNKDT
-1529 NATTNAKINLANRHD
+1529 NAKTNTKINLANRHD
-1544 NANSKGEAGDPAA
+1544 NANSKGEAGDPTT
-1557 TKTRYSADKT
+1557 TKTGYSADKT
-1567 DAVDKESLEWKR
+1567 DEIDKKTLEWKR
-1579 FDKRRKLN
+1579 FDKRRKLD

-1597 ILQTSSGNQSILYY
+1597 ILQTSSGNQSIIYY

-1616 AEAQKNYKDD
+1616 AKTQENFKDD
-1626 LWYSKPEDMNNL
+1626 LWYSKPEDMKNL
-1638 EKQNTQK
+1638 AKQNTQK

-1660 RQQSTSLNIG
+1660 HQQSTSLNIG

-1684 GSGNGATVDTAFDN
+1684 GSGNGAIVKTAFDD
-1698 DEQKYNS
+1698 DEQKYNN
-1705 ISDTDENGRT
+1705 ISDTDETGNV
-1715 LNLAEVQ
+1715 LNLAEVK
-1722 SARRIETAAEQDA
+1722 SARRIETAAAQDA
-1735 NARNMTEMTEG
+1735 NARNMTEG

-1757 GNIFAGKKYDTSD
+1757 GNTFGGKTYDTSA

-1777 RNTGSVYKA
+1777 RNTGDIYQA

-1796 SWGKRIPDPG
+1796 SWANRIPDPG
-1806 TAQFGNAGLVLLRDG
+1806 TAQFGNAGLVLLKDG

-1845 LTYDNFGADDHY
+1845 LSYDNFGADDHY
-1857 QNHNIDE
+1857 EEHNIDE
-1864 FTYEIDDNEANALN
+1864 FTYEIDDEEANAPN
-1878 SYVGKNGYT
+1878 AYVGKNGYT

-2020 YDGKEAFEGVSED
+2020 YDGKKAFEGVPAD
-2033 DAVQP
+2033 DAAQP
-2038 DRYLYGSGS
+2038 DRYLYGNGS

-2066 DSYEIAGDFTF
+2066 DSYEVAGDFTF
-2077 REQSP
+2077 REQAP
-2082 AAIISTEATQLV
+2082 AAIISTEATQLI
-2094 KGANGKLRLK
+2094 KWADGKLRLE
-2104 LANGDEYQSAD
+2104 LANGDEYQSVD
-2115 SVITQNKK
+2115 SVITLNKK

-2137 KKSSINV
+2137 EKSSINV
-2144 KGTTYNLDIN
+2144 KGTTYDLDVN
-2154 TKVYVNGNY
+2154 TKVYVDGNY
-2163 VDFIKVSSGKDT
+2163 VEFKKITDGNDT

-2227 TMQNY
+2227 TTQNY

-2240 TTNTASEK
+2240 TTTTASEK

-2254 YTGKIQSVKLQPG
+2254 YTGKIQSINLQPG

-2276 SGGQGANGTVSNS
+2276 QGGNFNYHNNAAP
-2289 SWSYGKG
+2289 GKG

-2302 LTIDNEKTLYV
+2302 ITIDKETTLYIG
-2313 VVGGRGLGYN
+2313 VGGKGQDNVWHSG
-2323 GSTHYTGL
+2323 
-2331 IQGGY
+2331 GGY
-2336 NGGGDAYHDGGE
+2336 NGGGAGAAPGGGASHIATADGTLSNLSSNKSSVILVAGGGAGSSGRCIGGAGGGANQNGTDGGAGCGGLGYGATLSTGGAPGSCGTAGS
-2348 FGGSGGG
+2348 FGQGGSNTCSGGG
-2355 ATSIFDSSSVETY
+2355 TDSGSGAGGGYYGGGAGGHDHAAPQSDDSS
-2368 NGSSL
+2368 
-2373 TNGSPATTRGTSL
+2373 
-2386 YISSS
+2386 
-2391 ENYNI
+2391 
-2396 YKGGNKPRNEGEYYR
+2396 
-2411 VEYKGNGL
+2411 
-2419 ANSSITYDGGMYRK
+2419 
-2433 PTDSNYDNVFRTNE
+2433 
-2447 GVKIIGKKVT
+2447 
-2457 NNVAEIFYKITKS
+2457 
-2470 SATTEFRMETNGATV
+2470 
-2485 TIDSKTVTKL
+2485 
-2495 NNPLLVSGGGG
+2495 GGG
-2506 GSGEDNELAGNGGS
+2506 GSGYADTSKLTSVSGE
-2520 ATTDPTGFYDVKS
+2520 TGVR
-2533 YKGSMGHGTNYVNT
+2533 
-2547 EESGGGGGG
+2547 E
-2556 GYVGGYGGQG
+2556 
-2566 GGSNG
+2566 
-2571 GTGYASSLLKDVA
+2571 
-2584 GNTGEHTGNG
+2584 GNG
-2594 LVKITGTTKAKT
+2594 LVKITGTTEAKT

-2614 KYDNG
+2614 KYDIK
-2619 ENIQNGT
+2619 EDIQNGT

-2639 NSEGLQ
+2639 DSEGLK
-2645 IALDEASSGNTTDLE
+2645 IALDEASSGDTTDLE

-2669 KVKTQLKNCYG
+2669 KVKTQLKDCYG

-2686 SGVTA
+2686 SDVAA
-2691 GKVYTYDYTGSVQNV
+2691 GKVYTYNYTGSVKSI
-2706 TLPAGVYKL
+2706 TLPAGRYQL
-2715 ETWGASGG
+2715 ETWGA
-2723 GRSPGQGGYSTGTI
+2723 QGGDNKGYNLSGHNGGYAKGTLELK
-2737 TIDNDTTLY
+2737 DETTLY
-2746 ICVGQKAGT
+2746 ITVGGKGGDTTSGIDQYNGT
-2755 YNGGGTGDHGYGGGA
+2755 NNNGGYNGGGSGTGSAGPGGGGA
-2770 THIATAN
+2770 THIAESSV
-2777 GVLSSLSSQKDSIL
+2777 VLAS
-2791 LVAGGGAGGSR
+2791 
-2802 GAGGAGGGANMS
+2802 
-2814 GTNGGSGCGTIGT
+2814 NGGTTSSISGLLMI
-2827 GATVSS
+2827 
-2833 PGSGGYSG
+2833 
-2841 SFGKAGSGGW
+2841 
-2851 NSCGGGG
+2851 
-2858 GYYGGGASY
+2858 
-2867 EHYSNNDDDDAGGGG
+2867 AGGGG
-2882 GSGYAAP
+2882 GGSNTNYTHEYGNYIYMNGQNGYTGYSGSYPYDNGGGGAGYKGGASISGDDSKMGHSGSSYVSG
-2889 SLKDVGGKTGEHS
+2889 SLKEATTINDKREGD
-2902 GNGLA
+2902 GLA

-2919 PVKVYNVIKSII
+2919 PAKVYNVIKSII
-2931 GTDYSKIPTYVTTN
+2931 GTNYSKIPTYVTTN

-2954 NCKNKFDGHK
+2954 NCKNKFDEHK
-2964 CTNKCE
+2964 CTSKCK
-2970 TVAKGNV
+2970 TVANGNV

-3021 TSKKAL
+3021 TSGKAL

-3038 FQVYYPNMGD
+3038 FQVYYPNLGD

-3192 QFFIDVVG
+3192 QYFIDVVG

-3214 FSNFFKKSLDEWD
+3214 FSNFFKKSLDEWE
-3227 IDGIVHKVDQTVQN
+3227 IDGIVHKVDQAVQN

-3254 TDIRGEKVS
+3254 VDVRGQKVS

-3270 TYTTAKWTDKGNRAD
+3270 TYTTAKWTDKGDRAD
-3285 KVIPTP
+3285 KVVPTP

-3321 GDYYGGHLQIEPK
+3321 GDYYGGKLQIEPK

-3375 EKLSKDIYDY
+3375 KKLSKDIYDY

-3414 LGKTVFNSDG
+3414 LGKTIFNADG
-3424 TPVLKTD
+3424 TPVTKVD

-3499 DEGKNKVTEDM
+3499 DEGKNNVTEDM

-3519 STLGLPSSVR
+3519 ATLGLPSSVR

-3541 ADHKNPYD
+3541 ADHKDPYD

-3599 KDNGTFDIISKDK
+3599 EDNGTFDIISKDK

-3639 GNSNHDYDIIQMLFC
+3639 GNSNQDYDIIQ
-3654 KLNDAPV
+3654 
-3661 VTLNDAVTV
+3661 TH